1 MRQRSVLANR
11 QIPKLKWMRSVN
23 GTMLEWI
30 SFFVEKLFSWNEH
43 CTEEKKNNHIP
54 NSQQQTQ
61 KKNLFWSLSGGKQV
75 KGYVS
80 FVVPYTTVSIQ
91 ATAVWEIGKSNKTH
105 IKCECLI
112 SIVVYIY
119 AMCMRRVR
127 ILIKKRKK
135 KNIQIKL
142 LSKRMFDLM
151 CGLGVSF
158 VLFVF
163 YKNILN
169 TRKGIAFWLYFNK
182 ILFVYLHMIAYC
194 ACIS

>member
-1 MRQRSVLANR
+1 MDAECEWHYAWMNFVFCGK
-11 QIPKLKWMRSVN
+11 IVFLKWTLHRR
-23 GTMLEWI
+23 
-30 SFFVEKLFSWNEH
+30 
-43 CTEEKKNNHIP
+43 KKNIHIP

-61 KKNLFWSLSGGKQV
+61 KKNLFWSLSGAKQV

-151 CGLGVSF
+151 CGMGVSF

-169 TRKGIAFWLYFNK
+169 TRKRSHFDYILIKFCLYIFIWLHT
-182 ILFVYLHMIAYC
+182 VRV
-194 ACIS
+194 